1 MKPINRRHF
10 LNLAAAAAAVAAIP
24 ACGQA
29 APSGNRQNGG
39 ANPASRPSG
48 SSSSGSAP
56 QSGRPLKIGIIGAGW
71 LGGTVGR
78 IWVKAGHEVMFS
90 ARDLDKVRRDVQGLG
105 SRAKVGTVK
114 EAAAFGDVL
123 LFAVP
128 FGALQQLGKDL
139 AGEINGK
146 IVLDASNGNETEPL
160 VRQLGNGNV
169 GVAISKLLAG
179 SHYARAFSC
188 VDATQI
194 EASYERGGRNPLAV
208 PIASDHR
215 DALDMAARLVRDA
228 HCAPVSVGGLAN
240 SAKFQRGTPAFR
252 NHTGEAEMRRILG
265 V

>member
-1 MKPINRRHF
+1 MKQMNRRNF
-10 LNLAAAAAAVAAIP
+10 LSLATGMTVLAALP

-29 APSGNRQNGG
+29 APAGSGRQNANAASNPSGNAAKTGK
-39 ANPASRPSG
+39 
-48 SSSSGSAP
+48 
-56 QSGRPLKIGIIGAGW
+56 PLKIGVIGAGW

-128 FGALQQLGKDL
+128 FGALEQLGKDL
-139 AGEINGK
+139 AGEIKGK
-146 IVLDASNGNETEPL
+146 IVLDASNGSETEPL
-160 VRQLGNGNV
+160 VQSLGKGNV
-169 GVAISKLLAG
+169 GVAISRLLAG

-208 PIASDHR
+208 PIASDFS

-228 HCAPVSVGGLAN
+228 RCVPVSVGSMAN
-240 SAKFQRGTPAFR
+240 SAKFQRGTRAFR
-252 NHTGEAEMRRILG
+252 NHTDEAEMRRILG